1 MFQIALCVL
10 AMAAGAMGAMGPN
23 TNTAVWS
30 RIGDFEYWS
39 TSARVNFETAGN
51 FKAID
56 FLAIRLYISSLLF
69 LPCVFVS
76 VYSFDYIIS
85 SEYYGRF
92 SRMPSLVQ

>member
-56 FLAIRLYISSLLF
+56 FLAIRLYISGQPF
-69 LPCVFVS
+69 VFTVCVR
-76 VYSFDYIIS
+76 IS
-85 SEYYGRF
+85 IF
-92 SRMPSLVQ
+92 F